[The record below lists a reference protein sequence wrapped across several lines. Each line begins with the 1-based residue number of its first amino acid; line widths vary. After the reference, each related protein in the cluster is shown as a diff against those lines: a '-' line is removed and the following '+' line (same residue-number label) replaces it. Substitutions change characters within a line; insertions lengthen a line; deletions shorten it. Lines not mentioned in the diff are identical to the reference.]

1 MRCSERLRA
10 VTACAAD
17 HADPPT
23 TGPLTAPSAPQ
34 PTLAAFARTGCASP
48 PPSLSLGSFG
58 INKNTMKTILA
69 TFVLVTAAIIPSV
82 EGAIYVPTPKVGEFL
97 RQFEKAYRSGDQ
109 EWIQSAVDKEGVI
122 EEAKAIFF
130 GFLGPKND
138 GEAIY
143 DLKVIAAP
151 EDYKPPNSLLD
162 TEIDP
167 TIPVDFIITFK
178 RMVGGLETT
187 IKVPVG
193 YRDGMIWLSGVKKR

>member
-1 MRCSERLRA
+1 
-10 VTACAAD
+10 
-17 HADPPT
+17 
-23 TGPLTAPSAPQ
+23 
-34 PTLAAFARTGCASP
+34 
-48 PPSLSLGSFG
+48 
-58 INKNTMKTILA
+58 MKTILA

-109 EWIQSAVDKEGVI
+109 EWIQSAVDKGGVI

-130 GFLGPKND
+130 GFLGPKDD

-178 RMVGGLETT
+178 RIVGGLETT
-187 IKVPVG
+187 IKVPAG
-193 YRDGMIWLSGVKKR
+193 YRDGMIWLSGIKKR